1 MENESNV
8 GAEAKQK
15 EARIEKV
22 QVKNSGLLM
31 GDFGIMEKIWFAEYR
46 KTGIPETV
54 VLPSENTS
62 LLDIFERNFQK
73 FGSRDAFIFMDK
85 TLSFDE
91 LELASR
97 KFAAYLQSLGLA
109 KGTRVA
115 VMMPNVL
122 QYPVVALG
130 VFRAGLVLVNV
141 NPLYTARELEHQ
153 LNDSGAEVLVIIEN
167 FAAVYQSIIGKTPVK
182 QVIVASVGDMLGTLK
197 GTLVNFVLRS
207 VRKQIPAWDIP
218 GHIKFN
224 AAMNKA
230 NANKYKRP
238 NLTLSDTAVLQ
249 YTGGTTGVS
258 KGAELTHRNLVAN
271 MLQCDGIFQS
281 KFGNKDG
288 EKDDRIFCALPLYHI
303 FAFMVCALY
312 GMYKGQANVLIPNPR
327 DLPAVI
333 KELRKYQPT
342 FFPAVNTLF
351 NALVNNEE
359 FRQLDHSKLKM
370 AMGGGMAVLPSTAAA
385 WKKITGTTIVEGYG
399 LSETSPVATANP
411 PASDEFTGTI
421 GIPLPLTEVAIL
433 DDAGNEMPLGEQG
446 EICIR
451 GPQVMRGYW
460 NRPDET
466 AKSMTADGF
475 FRTGDIGV
483 MDERGYIKIV
493 DRKKDMILVSGF
505 NVYPSE
511 IEEVIAKHP
520 KVLEVAAI
528 GVPDEK
534 SGEAPKLFVVKKDPS
549 LTTEE
554 VLSYAKENLTGYKRP
569 RYVEFINELPK
580 SNVGK
585 ILRKDL
591 RK

>member
-1 MENESNV
+1 
-8 GAEAKQK
+8 
-15 EARIEKV
+15 
-22 QVKNSGLLM
+22 
-31 GDFGIMEKIWFAEYR
+31 MEKIWFAEYQ

-54 VLPSENTS
+54 ELPQENTS
-62 LLDIFERNFQK
+62 LIDIFESNFKK

-85 TLSFDE
+85 TLSFNE
-91 LELASR
+91 LDVASR
-97 KFAAYLQSLGLA
+97 QFAAYLQGLGLA
-109 KGTRVA
+109 KGARVA
-115 VMMPNVL
+115 IMMPNVL

-130 VFRAGLVLVNV
+130 VLRAGLVLVNV

-153 LNDSGAEVLVIIEN
+153 LNDSGAEGLVIIEN
-167 FAAVYQSIIGKTPVK
+167 FASVYQAIIGKTAVK
-182 QVIVASVGDMLGTLK
+182 HVIVASVGDMLGVLK
-197 GTLVNFVLRS
+197 GTLVNFVLRK
-207 VRKQIPAWDIP
+207 VRKQIPAWNIP
-218 GHIKFN
+218 GHVTFN
-224 AAMNKA
+224 AAMAKA
-230 NANKYKRP
+230 NPSNYKRP
-238 NLTLSDTAVLQ
+238 VVSLGDTAVLQ

-271 MLQCDGIFQS
+271 LLQADGIFQS
-281 KFGNKDG
+281 KFGKQDG
-288 EKDDRIFCALPLYHI
+288 AKDDRIFCALPLYHI

-327 DLPAVI
+327 DLPAVV
-333 KELRKYQPT
+333 KELRKYQPG

-359 FRQLDHSKLKM
+359 FKQLDHSKLVM

-385 WKKITGTTIVEGYG
+385 WKKITGTNIIEGYG
-399 LSETSPVATANP
+399 LSETSPIATANP
-411 PASDEFTGTI
+411 PASEEFSASI
-421 GIPLPLTEVAIL
+421 GIPLPLTDVAIL
-433 DDAGNEMPLGEQG
+433 DDDGNHLAQGEQG
-446 EICIR
+446 EISIR
-451 GPQVMRGYW
+451 GPQVMKGYW

-466 AKSMTADGF
+466 AKVMTADGY

-483 MDERGYIKIV
+483 MDPRGYFKIV

-511 IEEVIAKHP
+511 IEEVIATHP

-528 GVPDEK
+528 GVTDEK
-534 SGEAPKLFVVKKDPS
+534 SGEVPKLFVVKKDQS

-554 VLSYAKENLTGYKRP
+554 ILAFAKENLTGYKRP
-569 RYVEFINELPK
+569 RYVEFMDELPK

>member
-1 MENESNV
+1 
-8 GAEAKQK
+8 
-15 EARIEKV
+15 
-22 QVKNSGLLM
+22 
-31 GDFGIMEKIWFAEYR
+31 MEKIWFAEYQ

-54 VLPSENTS
+54 ELPPENTS
-62 LLDIFERNFQK
+62 LIDVFEKNFQK
-73 FGSRDAFIFMDK
+73 FGSREAFIFMDK
-85 TLSFDE
+85 AITFSE
-91 LELASR
+91 LEEASR
-97 KFAAYLQSLGLA
+97 KFATYLQSLGLP
-109 KGTRVA
+109 KGSRVA

-122 QYPVVALG
+122 QYPVVALA

-141 NPLYTARELEHQ
+141 NPLYTSRELEHQ
-153 LNDSGAEVLVIIEN
+153 LNDSGAEALVIIEN
-167 FAAVYQSIIGKTPVK
+167 FATVYQAIIGKTPVK
-182 QVIVASVGDMLGTLK
+182 HVIVASVGDMLGTLK

-207 VRKQIPAWDIP
+207 VRKQIPAWNIP

-224 AAMNKA
+224 AALSKVSPNT
-230 NANKYKRP
+230 YKRP
-238 NLTLSDTAVLQ
+238 TVTLSDTAVLQ

-281 KFGNKDG
+281 KFGKGDSVG
-288 EKDDRIFCALPLYHI
+288 SDDKIFCALPLYHI

-312 GMYKGQANVLIPNPR
+312 GMYKGQANILIPNPR

-333 KELRKYQPT
+333 KELRKYQPA

-359 FRQLDHSKLKM
+359 FKQLDHSKLKM
-370 AMGGGMAVLPSTAAA
+370 AMGGGMAVLPSTAEA
-385 WKKITGTTIVEGYG
+385 WKKVTGTNIIEGYG

-411 PASDEFTGTI
+411 PASMEFSGTI

-433 DDAGNEMPLGEQG
+433 DDDGNEVALGEQG
-446 EICIR
+446 EISIR

-466 AKSMTADGF
+466 EKVMTNGF
-475 FRTGDIGV
+475 FRTGDIGI
-483 MDERGYIKIV
+483 MDPRGYVKIV

-534 SGEAPKLFVVKKDPS
+534 SGEVPKLFVVKKDAS

-554 VLSYAKENLTGYKRP
+554 ILAFAKENLTGYKRP
-569 RYVEFINELPK
+569 RYVEFLDELPK

-591 RK
+591 RKTA

>member
-1 MENESNV
+1 
-8 GAEAKQK
+8 
-15 EARIEKV
+15 
-22 QVKNSGLLM
+22 
-31 GDFGIMEKIWFAEYR
+31 MEKIWFAEYQ

-54 VLPSENTS
+54 ELPQENTS
-62 LLDIFERNFQK
+62 LNDIFERNFQK

-85 TLSFDE
+85 VLTFSELDE
-91 LELASR
+91 ASR
-97 KFAAYLQSLGLA
+97 KFATYLQSLGLA
-109 KGTRVA
+109 KGSRVA

-141 NPLYTARELEHQ
+141 NPLYTSRELEHQ
-153 LNDSGAEVLVIIEN
+153 LNDSGAEVLVIVEN
-167 FAAVYQSIIGKTPVK
+167 FASVYQAILGKTPVK
-182 QVIVASVGDMLGTLK
+182 HVVVASVGDMLGALK

-207 VRKQIPAWDIP
+207 VRKQIPAWNIP
-218 GHIKFN
+218 GHIRFN
-224 AAMNKA
+224 AAMSKVSASN
-230 NANKYKRP
+230 YKRP
-238 NLTLSDTAVLQ
+238 NMTLSDTAVLQ

-281 KFGNKDG
+281 KFGKQDG
-288 EKDDRIFCALPLYHI
+288 QPDDRIFCALPLYHI

-359 FRQLDHSKLKM
+359 FKQLDHSKMKM
-370 AMGGGMAVLPSTAAA
+370 AMGGGMAVLPSTAEA
-385 WKKITGTTIVEGYG
+385 WKRVTGTNIIEGYG

-411 PASDEFTGTI
+411 PSSMEFSGTI

-433 DDAGNEMPLGEQG
+433 DDDGNEVALGEQG
-446 EICIR
+446 EISIR
-451 GPQVMRGYW
+451 GPQVMKGYW

-466 AKSMTADGF
+466 DKVMTNGF

-483 MDERGYIKIV
+483 MDPRGYVKIV

-511 IEEVIAKHP
+511 IEEVVSKHP

-534 SGEAPKLFVVKKDPS
+534 SGEVPKLFVVKKDPS

-554 VLSYAKENLTGYKRP
+554 VLAFAKENLTGYKRP
-569 RYVEFINELPK
+569 RYVEFMDELPK

-591 RK
+591 RKTA

>member
-1 MENESNV
+1 
-8 GAEAKQK
+8 
-15 EARIEKV
+15 
-22 QVKNSGLLM
+22 
-31 GDFGIMEKIWFAEYR
+31 MEKIWFAEYQ
-46 KTGIPETV
+46 KMGIPQTV
-54 VLPSENTS
+54 ELPAENTS
-62 LLDIFERNFQK
+62 LNDVFERNFQK

-85 TLSFDE
+85 VLTFDE
-91 LELASR
+91 LEAASR
-97 KFAAYLQSLGLA
+97 KFATYLQSLGLA
-109 KGTRVA
+109 KGSRVA

-141 NPLYTARELEHQ
+141 NPLYTSRELEHQ
-153 LNDSGAEVLVIIEN
+153 LNDSGAEVLVIVEN
-167 FAAVYQSIIGKTPVK
+167 FATVYQAIIGKTPVK
-182 QVIVASVGDMLGTLK
+182 HVVVASVGDMLGALK

-207 VRKQIPAWDIP
+207 VRKQIPAWNIP
-218 GHIKFN
+218 SHIKFN
-224 AAMNKA
+224 AAMAKVSASN
-230 NANKYKRP
+230 YKRP
-238 NLTLSDTAVLQ
+238 VLTLSDTAVLQ

-281 KFGNKDG
+281 KFGAQDG
-288 EKDDRIFCALPLYHI
+288 SKDDRIFCALPLYHI
-303 FAFMVCALY
+303 FAFMVCAMY

-333 KELRKYQPT
+333 KELAKYQPS

-370 AMGGGMAVLPSTAAA
+370 AMGGGMAVLPSTAEA
-385 WKKITGTTIVEGYG
+385 WKKITGTNIIEGYG

-411 PASDEFTGTI
+411 PASNEFSGTI
-421 GIPLPLTEVAIL
+421 GIPLPLTDVAIL
-433 DDAGNEMPLGEQG
+433 DDDGNDMPLGEQG
-446 EICIR
+446 EISIR
-451 GPQVMRGYW
+451 GPQVMKGYW

-466 AKSMTADGF
+466 EKVMTNGF
-475 FRTGDIGV
+475 FRTGDIGI
-483 MDERGYIKIV
+483 MDSRGYIKIV

-511 IEEVIAKHP
+511 IEEVVSQHP

-534 SGEAPKLFVVKKDPS
+534 SGEVPKLFVVKKDPS

-554 VLSYAKENLTGYKRP
+554 VLAYAKENLTGYKRP
-569 RYVEFINELPK
+569 RYVEFIDELPK

-591 RK
+591 RKTA

>member
-1 MENESNV
+1 
-8 GAEAKQK
+8 
-15 EARIEKV
+15 
-22 QVKNSGLLM
+22 
-31 GDFGIMEKIWFAEYR
+31 MEKIWYAEYQ
-46 KTGIPETV
+46 KTGIPQTIE
-54 VLPSENTS
+54 LPPENTS
-62 LLDIFERNFQK
+62 LIDIFERNFQK

-85 TLSFDE
+85 VMTFNE
-91 LELASR
+91 LEEASR
-97 KFAAYLQSLGLA
+97 KFATYLQSLNLA

-141 NPLYTARELEHQ
+141 NPLYTSRELEHQ

-167 FAAVYQSIIGKTPVK
+167 FATVYQAIIGKTPVK
-182 QVIVASVGDMLGTLK
+182 HVVVASVGDMLGALK

-224 AAMNKA
+224 AALNKV
-230 NANKYKRP
+230 NPNNYKRP
-238 NLTLSDTAVLQ
+238 ELTLSDTAVLQ

-281 KFGNKDG
+281 KFGAQDG
-288 EKDDRIFCALPLYHI
+288 QPDDRIFCALPLYHI

-359 FRQLDHSKLKM
+359 FKQLDHSRLKM
-370 AMGGGMAVLPSTAAA
+370 AMGGGMAVLPSTAET
-385 WKKITGTTIVEGYG
+385 WKKVTGTTIIEGYG

-411 PASDEFTGTI
+411 PASEEFSGTI
-421 GIPLPLTEVAIL
+421 GIPLPSTEVAIL
-433 DDAGNEMPLGEQG
+433 DDDGNEVPLGEQG
-446 EICIR
+446 EISIR
-451 GPQVMRGYW
+451 GPQVMKGYW

-466 AKSMTADGF
+466 DKVMVNGF
-475 FRTGDIGV
+475 FRTGDIGI
-483 MDERGYIKIV
+483 MNERGYVKIV

-511 IEEVIAKHP
+511 IEEVVAKHP

-534 SGEAPKLFVVKKDPS
+534 SGEVPKLFVVKKDPS

-554 VLSYAKENLTGYKRP
+554 VLAFAKENLTGYKRP
-569 RYVEFINELPK
+569 RYVEFMDELPK

-591 RK
+591 RKSA

>member
-1 MENESNV
+1 
-8 GAEAKQK
+8 
-15 EARIEKV
+15 
-22 QVKNSGLLM
+22 
-31 GDFGIMEKIWFAEYR
+31 MEKIWYAEYQ

-54 VLPSENTS
+54 ELPQENTS
-62 LLDIFERNFQK
+62 LIDIFERNFQK

-85 TLSFDE
+85 ALSFSE

-97 KFAAYLQSLGLA
+97 KFATYLQSLGLA
-109 KGTRVA
+109 KGSRVA

-153 LNDSGAEVLVIIEN
+153 LNDASVEALVIIEN
-167 FAAVYQSIIGKTPVK
+167 FATVYQAIIGKTPVK
-182 QVIVASVGDMLGTLK
+182 HVIVASVGDMLGTLK

-207 VRKQIPAWDIP
+207 VRKQIPAWNIP

-224 AAMNKA
+224 AAMSKVSA
-230 NANKYKRP
+230 NNYKRP
-238 NLTLSDTAVLQ
+238 TMTLSDTAVLQ

-271 MLQCDGIFQS
+271 LLQSDAIFQS
-281 KFGNKDG
+281 KFGKGDG
-288 EKDDRIFCALPLYHI
+288 AKDDRIFCALPLYHI

-312 GMYKGQANVLIPNPR
+312 GMYKGQANILIPNPR
-327 DLPAVI
+327 DLPAVM

-351 NALVNNEE
+351 NALVHNEE
-359 FRQLDHSKLKM
+359 FKQLDHSKLKM
-370 AMGGGMAVLPSTAAA
+370 AMGGGMAVLPSTAEA
-385 WKKITGTTIVEGYG
+385 WKKITNTIIIEGYG

-411 PASDEFTGTI
+411 PATKEFSGTI
-421 GIPLPLTEVAIL
+421 GIPLPLTDVAIL
-433 DDAGNEMPLGEQG
+433 DDDGNHLAQGEQG
-446 EICIR
+446 EISIR
-451 GPQVMRGYW
+451 GPQVMKGYW

-466 AKSMTADGF
+466 AKVMTADGY
-475 FRTGDIGV
+475 FRTGDIGI
-483 MDERGYIKIV
+483 MNERGYFKIV

-511 IEEVIAKHP
+511 IEEVIAQHP

-528 GVPDEK
+528 GVADEK
-534 SGEAPKLFVVKKDPS
+534 SGEVPKLFVVKKDPS

-554 VLSYAKENLTGYKRP
+554 VLAYAKENLTGYKRP
-569 RYVEFINELPK
+569 RYVEFMDELPK

>member
-1 MENESNV
+1 
-8 GAEAKQK
+8 
-15 EARIEKV
+15 
-22 QVKNSGLLM
+22 
-31 GDFGIMEKIWFAEYR
+31 MEKIWFAEYQ
-46 KTGIPETV
+46 KMGIPQTV
-54 VLPSENTS
+54 ELPAENTS
-62 LLDIFERNFQK
+62 LNDVFERNFQK

-85 TLSFDE
+85 VLTFDE
-91 LELASR
+91 LEAASR
-97 KFAAYLQSLGLA
+97 KFATYLQSLGLT
-109 KGTRVA
+109 KGSRVA

-141 NPLYTARELEHQ
+141 NPLYTSRELEHQ
-153 LNDSGAEVLVIIEN
+153 LNDSGAEVLVIVEN
-167 FAAVYQSIIGKTPVK
+167 FATVYQAIIGKTPVK
-182 QVIVASVGDMLGTLK
+182 NVVVASVGDMLGALK

-207 VRKQIPAWDIP
+207 VRKQIPAWNIP

-224 AAMNKA
+224 AAMAKVSASN
-230 NANKYKRP
+230 YKRP
-238 NLTLSDTAVLQ
+238 VLTLSDTAVLQ

-281 KFGNKDG
+281 KFGAQDG
-288 EKDDRIFCALPLYHI
+288 SKDDRIFCALPLYHI
-303 FAFMVCALY
+303 FAFMVCAMY

-333 KELRKYQPT
+333 KELAKYQPS

-370 AMGGGMAVLPSTAAA
+370 AMGGGMAVLPSTAEA
-385 WKKITGTTIVEGYG
+385 WKKITGTNIIEGYG

-411 PASDEFTGTI
+411 PASNEFSGTI
-421 GIPLPLTEVAIL
+421 GIPLPLTDVAIL
-433 DDAGNEMPLGEQG
+433 DDDGNDMPLGEQG
-446 EICIR
+446 EISIR
-451 GPQVMRGYW
+451 GPQVMKGYW

-466 AKSMTADGF
+466 EKVMTNGF
-475 FRTGDIGV
+475 FRTGDIGI
-483 MDERGYIKIV
+483 MDSRGYIKIV

-511 IEEVIAKHP
+511 IEEVVSQHP

-534 SGEAPKLFVVKKDPS
+534 SGEVPKLFVVKKDPS

-554 VLSYAKENLTGYKRP
+554 VLAYAKENLTGYKRP
-569 RYVEFINELPK
+569 RYVEFIDELPK

-591 RK
+591 RKTA

>member
-1 MENESNV
+1 
-8 GAEAKQK
+8 
-15 EARIEKV
+15 
-22 QVKNSGLLM
+22 
-31 GDFGIMEKIWFAEYR
+31 MEKIWFAEYH
-46 KTGIPETV
+46 KSGIPETV
-54 VLPSENTS
+54 NLPAENTS
-62 LLDIFERNFQK
+62 LIDVFERNFQK

-85 TLSFDE
+85 VLTFQQ
-91 LELASR
+91 LEEESR
-97 KFAAYLQSLGLA
+97 KFATYLQSLGLA
-109 KGTRVA
+109 KGSRVA

-122 QYPVVALG
+122 QYPIVALG

-153 LNDSGAEVLVIIEN
+153 LNDSGSEVLVIIEN
-167 FAAVYQSIIGKTPVK
+167 FASVYQSIIGKTPVK
-182 QVIVASVGDMLGTLK
+182 HVVVAAVGDMLGALK

-218 GHIKFN
+218 GHIRFN
-224 AAMNKA
+224 AAISKVSVSN
-230 NANKYKRP
+230 YKRP
-238 NLTLSDTAVLQ
+238 SLTLSDTAVLQ

-271 MLQCDGIFQS
+271 LLQCDGIFQS
-281 KFGNKDG
+281 KFGKQDG
-288 EKDDRIFCALPLYHI
+288 QPDDRIFCALPLYHI

-333 KELRKYQPT
+333 KELRKYQPS

-351 NALVNNEE
+351 NALVNNED
-359 FRQLDHSKLKM
+359 FKQLDHSKMKM
-370 AMGGGMAVLPSTAAA
+370 AMGGGMAVLPSTAEA
-385 WKKITGTTIVEGYG
+385 WKKVTGTNIIEGYG

-411 PASDEFTGTI
+411 PLSMEFSGAI

-433 DDAGNEMPLGEQG
+433 DDDGNEVALGEQG
-446 EICIR
+446 EISIR
-451 GPQVMRGYW
+451 GPQVMKGYW

-466 AKSMTADGF
+466 EKVMTNGF

-483 MDERGYIKIV
+483 MDSRGYVKIV

-511 IEEVIAKHP
+511 IEEVVSKHP
-520 KVLEVAAI
+520 KVLEVAVI

-534 SGEAPKLFVVKKDPS
+534 SGEVPKLFVVKKDAS

-554 VLSYAKENLTGYKRP
+554 ILAFAKENLTGYKRP
-569 RYVEFINELPK
+569 RYVEFMDELPK

-591 RK
+591 RKTA

>member
-1 MENESNV
+1 
-8 GAEAKQK
+8 
-15 EARIEKV
+15 
-22 QVKNSGLLM
+22 
-31 GDFGIMEKIWFAEYR
+31 MEKTWLPEYQ
-46 KTGIPETV
+46 KTGIPESIE
-54 VLPSENTS
+54 LPPENTS
-62 LLDIFERNFQK
+62 LIDVLERNFQK

-85 TLSFDE
+85 VMTFSE
-91 LELASR
+91 LEVASR

-141 NPLYTARELEHQ
+141 NPLYTARELDHQ

-167 FAAVYQSIIGKTPVK
+167 FATVYQAILGKTAVK
-182 QVIVASVGDMLGTLK
+182 HVIVATVGDMLGMLK
-197 GTLVNFVLRS
+197 GTVVNFVLRK

-218 GHIKFN
+218 GHVKFN
-224 AAMNKA
+224 TAMEKA
-230 NANKYKRP
+230 NPNNYKRP
-238 NLTLSDTAVLQ
+238 QLSLSDTALLQ

-271 MLQCDGIFQS
+271 LLQCDGIFQS
-281 KFGNKDG
+281 KFGPGDS
-288 EKDDRIFCALPLYHI
+288 EKDDRVFCALPLYHI

-327 DLPAVI
+327 DLPSVI
-333 KELRKYQPT
+333 KELRKYQPS

-351 NALVNNEE
+351 NALVHNEE
-359 FRQLDHSKLKM
+359 FKQLDHSRLKI
-370 AMGGGMAVLPSTAAA
+370 AMGGGMAVMQSTAEA
-385 WKKITGTTIVEGYG
+385 WKKITGSVIVEGYG
-399 LSETSPVATANP
+399 LSETSPVATVNP
-411 PASDEFTGTI
+411 PAGNEFTGTI
-421 GIPLPLTEVAIL
+421 GIPLPSTDVALL
-433 DDAGNEMPLGEQG
+433 DDDGHPVALGEQG
-446 EICIR
+446 ELAIR
-451 GPQVMRGYW
+451 GPQVMKGYW

-466 AKSMTADGF
+466 AKAMTADGF
-475 FRTGDIGV
+475 FRTGDIAI
-483 MDERGYIKIV
+483 MDERGYTKIV

-511 IEEVIAKHP
+511 IEEVVAKHP

-528 GVPDEK
+528 GVKDEK
-534 SGEAPKLFVVKKDPS
+534 SGEVPKLFVVKKDPS

-554 VLSYAKENLTGYKRP
+554 ILAYAKANLTGYKRP
-569 RYVEFINELPK
+569 RYVEFMDELPK

>member
-1 MENESNV
+1 MTHN
-8 GAEAKQK
+8 
-15 EARIEKV
+15 IEK
-22 QVKNSGLLM
+22 QLELRIYIGEK
-31 GDFGIMEKIWFAEYR
+31 GIMEKIWFAEYQ

-54 VLPSENTS
+54 ELPAENTS
-62 LLDIFERNFQK
+62 LVDIFESNFKK
-73 FGSRDAFIFMDK
+73 FGSREAFIFMDK
-85 TLSFDE
+85 VITFNE
-91 LELASR
+91 LDAASR
-97 KFAAYLQSLGLA
+97 KFATYLQSLGLA
-109 KGTRVA
+109 KGSRVA

-122 QYPVVALG
+122 QYPVVAIG
-130 VFRAGLVLVNV
+130 VLRAGLILVNV
-141 NPLYTARELEHQ
+141 NPLYTSRELEHQ
-153 LNDSGAEVLVIIEN
+153 LNDSGAEGLVIIEN
-167 FAAVYQSIIGKTPVK
+167 FASVYQAILGKTPVK
-182 QVIVASVGDMLGTLK
+182 HVVVASVGDMLGTLK

-224 AAMNKA
+224 AAMSKVSASNY
-230 NANKYKRP
+230 NRP

-271 MLQCDGIFQS
+271 LLQCDGIFQS
-281 KFGNKDG
+281 KFGAQDG
-288 EKDDRIFCALPLYHI
+288 SKDDRIFCALPLYHI
-303 FAFMVCALY
+303 FAFMVCAMY

-327 DLPAVI
+327 DLPAVM

-370 AMGGGMAVLPSTAAA
+370 AMGGGMAVLASTAEA
-385 WKKITGTTIVEGYG
+385 WKKITGSNIIEGYG

-411 PASDEFTGTI
+411 PAATEFSGTI

-433 DDAGNEMPLGEQG
+433 DDDGNEVALGEQG
-446 EICIR
+446 EISIR
-451 GPQVMRGYW
+451 GPQVMKGYW

-466 AKSMTADGF
+466 AKVMTADNF

-483 MDERGYIKIV
+483 MDSRGYVKIV

-511 IEEVIAKHP
+511 IEEVISTHP

-528 GVPDEK
+528 GVQDEK
-534 SGEAPKLFVVKKDPS
+534 SGEVPKLFVVKKDPS

-554 VLSYAKENLTGYKRP
+554 ILAFAKENLTGYKRP
-569 RYVEFINELPK
+569 RYVEFIDELPK

-591 RK
+591 RKTN

>member
-1 MENESNV
+1 
-8 GAEAKQK
+8 
-15 EARIEKV
+15 
-22 QVKNSGLLM
+22 
-31 GDFGIMEKIWFAEYR
+31 MEKIWFAEYQ

-54 VLPSENTS
+54 ELPPENTS
-62 LLDIFERNFQK
+62 LVDVFERNFQK

-85 TLSFDE
+85 VLTFSE
-91 LELASR
+91 LEEASR
-97 KFAAYLQSLGLA
+97 KFATYLQSLGLA
-109 KGTRVA
+109 KGSRVA

-122 QYPVVALG
+122 QYPIVALG

-153 LNDSGAEVLVIIEN
+153 LNDSGSEVLVIIEN
-167 FAAVYQSIIGKTPVK
+167 FASVYQAINGKTPVK
-182 QVIVASVGDMLGTLK
+182 HVVIASVGDMLGALK

-207 VRKQIPAWDIP
+207 VRKQIPAWNIP
-218 GHIKFN
+218 GHIRFN
-224 AAMNKA
+224 AAMSKVSASN
-230 NANKYKRP
+230 YKRP

-281 KFGNKDG
+281 KFGAQDG
-288 EKDDRIFCALPLYHI
+288 QPDDRIFCALPLYHI
-303 FAFMVCALY
+303 FAFMVCAMY

-327 DLPAVI
+327 DLPAVM
-333 KELRKYQPT
+333 KELRKYQPS

-359 FRQLDHSKLKM
+359 FKQLDHSKLKM
-370 AMGGGMAVLPSTAAA
+370 AMGGGMAVLPSTAEAL
-385 WKKITGTTIVEGYG
+385 KRITGPNIIEGYG

-411 PASDEFTGTI
+411 PASEEFSGTI

-433 DDAGNEMPLGEQG
+433 DDDGKEVALGEQG
-446 EICIR
+446 EISIR

-466 AKSMTADGF
+466 AKVMTEDGF

-483 MDERGYIKIV
+483 MDPRGYVKIV

-511 IEEVIAKHP
+511 IEEVVSKHP

-534 SGEAPKLFVVKKDPS
+534 SGEVPKLFVVKKDPS

-554 VLSYAKENLTGYKRP
+554 VLAFAKENLTGYKRP
-569 RYVEFINELPK
+569 RYVEFLDELPK

-591 RK
+591 RKTA

>member
-1 MENESNV
+1 
-8 GAEAKQK
+8 
-15 EARIEKV
+15 
-22 QVKNSGLLM
+22 
-31 GDFGIMEKIWFAEYR
+31 MEKIWLAEYQ

-54 VLPSENTS
+54 ELPPENTS
-62 LLDIFERNFQK
+62 LNDVFERNFQK

-85 TLSFDE
+85 VLTFNE
-91 LELASR
+91 LEEASR
-97 KFAAYLQSLGLA
+97 KFATYLQSLGLA
-109 KGTRVA
+109 KGSRVA

-141 NPLYTARELEHQ
+141 NPLYTSRELEHQ
-153 LNDSGAEVLVIIEN
+153 LNDSGSEVLVIIEN
-167 FAAVYQSIIGKTPVK
+167 FATVYQAIIGKTPVK
-182 QVIVASVGDMLGTLK
+182 HVVVASVGDMLGALK

-207 VRKQIPAWDIP
+207 VRKQIPAWEIP

-224 AAMNKA
+224 AAMSKV
-230 NANKYKRP
+230 NASNYKRP
-238 NLTLSDTAVLQ
+238 SLTLSDTAVLQ

-281 KFGNKDG
+281 KFGAQDG
-288 EKDDRIFCALPLYHI
+288 SKDDRIFCALPLYHI
-303 FAFMVCALY
+303 FAFMVCAMY
-312 GMYKGQANVLIPNPR
+312 GMYKGQANILIPNPR
-327 DLPAVI
+327 DLPAVM
-333 KELRKYQPT
+333 KELRKYRPS

-359 FRQLDHSKLKM
+359 FKQLDHSNLKM
-370 AMGGGMAVLPSTAAA
+370 AMGGGMAVLASTAEA
-385 WKKITGTTIVEGYG
+385 WKKITGTNIIEGYG

-411 PASDEFTGTI
+411 PSSMEFSGTI
-421 GIPLPLTEVAIL
+421 GVPLPLTEVAIL
-433 DDAGNEMPLGEQG
+433 DDDGNEVPLGEQG
-446 EICIR
+446 EISIR
-451 GPQVMRGYW
+451 GPQVMKGYW

-466 AKSMTADGF
+466 EQVMTNGF
-475 FRTGDIGV
+475 FRTGDIGI
-483 MDERGYIKIV
+483 MDARGYIKIV

-511 IEEVIAKHP
+511 IEDVVSKHP

-534 SGEAPKLFVVKKDPS
+534 SGEVPKLFVVKKDPS

-554 VLSYAKENLTGYKRP
+554 VLAYAKENLTGYKRP
-569 RYVEFINELPK
+569 RYVEFMDELPK

-591 RK
+591 RKTA

>member
-1 MENESNV
+1 
-8 GAEAKQK
+8 
-15 EARIEKV
+15 
-22 QVKNSGLLM
+22 
-31 GDFGIMEKIWFAEYR
+31 MEKIWFAEYQ

-54 VLPSENTS
+54 ELPPENTS
-62 LLDIFERNFQK
+62 LNDVFERNFQK

-85 TLSFDE
+85 VLTFNE
-91 LELASR
+91 LEEASR
-97 KFAAYLQSLGLA
+97 KFATYLQSLGLA
-109 KGTRVA
+109 KGSRVA

-141 NPLYTARELEHQ
+141 NPLYTSRELEHQ
-153 LNDSGAEVLVIIEN
+153 LNDSGAEALVIIEN
-167 FAAVYQSIIGKTPVK
+167 FATVYQAIIGKTPVK
-182 QVIVASVGDMLGTLK
+182 HVVVASVGDMLGALK

-224 AAMNKA
+224 AAMSKVSASN
-230 NANKYKRP
+230 YKRP
-238 NLTLSDTAVLQ
+238 SLTLSDTAVLQ

-281 KFGNKDG
+281 KFGAQDG
-288 EKDDRIFCALPLYHI
+288 AKDDRIFCALPLYHI
-303 FAFMVCALY
+303 FAFMVCAMY
-312 GMYKGQANVLIPNPR
+312 GMYKGQANILIPNPR
-327 DLPAVI
+327 DLPAVM
-333 KELRKYQPT
+333 KELRKYRPS

-359 FRQLDHSKLKM
+359 FKQLDHSNLKM
-370 AMGGGMAVLPSTAAA
+370 AMGGGMAVLASTAEA
-385 WKKITGTTIVEGYG
+385 WKKITGTNIIEGYG

-411 PASDEFTGTI
+411 PSSMEFSGTI

-433 DDAGNEMPLGEQG
+433 DDDGNEVALGEQG
-446 EICIR
+446 EISIR
-451 GPQVMRGYW
+451 GPQVMKGYW

-466 AKSMTADGF
+466 EKVMTNGF
-475 FRTGDIGV
+475 FRTGDIGI
-483 MDERGYIKIV
+483 MDARGYVKIV

-511 IEEVIAKHP
+511 IEDVVSKHP

-534 SGEAPKLFVVKKDPS
+534 SGVVPKLFVVKKDPS

-554 VLSYAKENLTGYKRP
+554 VLAFAKENLTGYKRP
-569 RYVEFINELPK
+569 RYVEFMDELPK

-591 RK
+591 RKTA

>member
-1 MENESNV
+1 
-8 GAEAKQK
+8 
-15 EARIEKV
+15 
-22 QVKNSGLLM
+22 
-31 GDFGIMEKIWFAEYR
+31 MEKIWFAEYQ

-54 VLPSENTS
+54 ELPPENSS
-62 LLDIFERNFQK
+62 LLDVFERNFQK
-73 FGSRDAFIFMDK
+73 FGTRDAFIFMDK
-85 TLSFDE
+85 TLSFNE

-97 KFAAYLQSLGLA
+97 KFAAYLQSLGLV

-167 FAAVYQSIIGKTPVK
+167 FATVYQSIIGKTPVK
-182 QVIVASVGDMLGTLK
+182 HVIIATVGDMLGTLK

-207 VRKQIPAWDIP
+207 VRKQIPAWNIP
-218 GHIKFN
+218 GHVKFN
-224 AAMNKA
+224 TAINKVSPSQ
-230 NANKYKRP
+230 YKRP

-288 EKDDRIFCALPLYHI
+288 DKDDRIFCALPLYHI

-333 KELRKYQPT
+333 KELCKYQPT

-359 FRQLDHSKLKM
+359 FQQLDHSKLKM

-385 WKKITGTTIVEGYG
+385 WKKITGTTIIEGYG

-411 PASDEFTGTI
+411 PASEEFSGTI
-421 GIPLPLTEVAIL
+421 GIPLPLTELAIL
-433 DDAGNEMPLGEQG
+433 DDDGNEVPLGEQG

-466 AKSMTADGF
+466 AKSMTANGF

-483 MDERGYIKIV
+483 MNERGYTKIV

-534 SGEAPKLFVVKKDPS
+534 SGEVPKLFVVKKDPS

-554 VLSYAKENLTGYKRP
+554 VLSYAKQNLTGYKRP
-569 RYVEFINELPK
+569 RYVEFMDELPK

-591 RK
+591 RKSA

>member
-1 MENESNV
+1 MTHN
-8 GAEAKQK
+8 
-15 EARIEKV
+15 IEK
-22 QVKNSGLLM
+22 QLELRIYIGEK
-31 GDFGIMEKIWFAEYR
+31 GIMEKIWFAEYQ

-54 VLPSENTS
+54 ELPAENTS
-62 LLDIFERNFQK
+62 LVDIFESNFKK
-73 FGSRDAFIFMDK
+73 FGSREAFIFMDK
-85 TLSFDE
+85 VITFNE
-91 LELASR
+91 LDAASR
-97 KFAAYLQSLGLA
+97 KFATYLQSLGLA
-109 KGTRVA
+109 KGSRVA

-122 QYPVVALG
+122 QYPVVAIG
-130 VFRAGLVLVNV
+130 VLRAGLILVNV
-141 NPLYTARELEHQ
+141 NPLYTSRELEHQ
-153 LNDSGAEVLVIIEN
+153 LNDSGAEGLVIIEN
-167 FAAVYQSIIGKTPVK
+167 FASVYQAILGKTPVK
-182 QVIVASVGDMLGTLK
+182 HVVVASVGDMLGTLK

-224 AAMNKA
+224 AAMSKVSASN
-230 NANKYKRP
+230 YKRP

-271 MLQCDGIFQS
+271 LLQCDGIFQS
-281 KFGNKDG
+281 KFGAQDG
-288 EKDDRIFCALPLYHI
+288 SKDDRIFCALPLYHI
-303 FAFMVCALY
+303 FSFMVCAMY

-327 DLPAVI
+327 DLPAVM

-370 AMGGGMAVLPSTAAA
+370 AMGGGMAVLASTAEA
-385 WKKITGTTIVEGYG
+385 WKKITGSNIIEGYG

-411 PASDEFTGTI
+411 PAATEFSGTI

-433 DDAGNEMPLGEQG
+433 DDDGNEVALGEQG
-446 EICIR
+446 EISIR
-451 GPQVMRGYW
+451 GPQVMKGYW

-466 AKSMTADGF
+466 AKVMTADNF

-483 MDERGYIKIV
+483 MDSRGYVKIV

-511 IEEVIAKHP
+511 IEEVISTHP

-528 GVPDEK
+528 GVQDEK
-534 SGEAPKLFVVKKDPS
+534 SGEVPKLFVVKKDPS

-554 VLSYAKENLTGYKRP
+554 ILAFAKENLTGYKRP
-569 RYVEFINELPK
+569 RYVEFIDELPK

-591 RK
+591 RKTN

>member
-1 MENESNV
+1 
-8 GAEAKQK
+8 
-15 EARIEKV
+15 
-22 QVKNSGLLM
+22 
-31 GDFGIMEKIWFAEYR
+31 MEKIWFAEYQ

-54 VLPSENTS
+54 ELPQENTS
-62 LLDIFERNFQK
+62 LIDIFERNFQK

-85 TLSFDE
+85 VMSFSD

-97 KFAAYLQSLGLA
+97 KFATYLQSLGLA
-109 KGTRVA
+109 KGARVA

-122 QYPVVALG
+122 QYPVVALA

-153 LNDSGAEVLVIIEN
+153 LNDSGAEALVIVEN
-167 FAAVYQSIIGKTPVK
+167 FATVYQAIIGKTPVK
-182 QVIVASVGDMLGTLK
+182 HVVVASVGDMLGTLK
-197 GTLVNFVLRS
+197 GTLVNFVLRK
-207 VRKQIPAWDIP
+207 VRKQIPDWNIP

-224 AAMNKA
+224 AALAKVSPSN
-230 NANKYKRP
+230 YKRP
-238 NLTLSDTAVLQ
+238 NMTLSDTAVLQ

-271 MLQCDGIFQS
+271 LMQCDGIFQS
-281 KFGNKDG
+281 KFGQGDG
-288 EKDDRIFCALPLYHI
+288 AKDDRIFCALPLYHI

-312 GMYKGQANVLIPNPR
+312 GMYKGQANILIPNPR

-333 KELRKYQPT
+333 KELRKYQPG

-351 NALVNNEE
+351 NALVHNEE
-359 FRQLDHSKLKM
+359 FRQLDFSNLKM
-370 AMGGGMAVLPSTAAA
+370 AMGGGMAVLPSTAEE
-385 WKKITGTTIVEGYG
+385 WKKVTGTIIIEGYG

-411 PASDEFTGTI
+411 PATTEFSGTI
-421 GIPLPLTEVAIL
+421 GVPLPLTDVAIL
-433 DDAGNEMPLGEQG
+433 DDDGNHLPQGEQG
-446 EICIR
+446 EISIR
-451 GPQVMRGYW
+451 GPQVMKGYW

-466 AKSMTADGF
+466 AKVMTADGY

-483 MDERGYIKIV
+483 MDARGYFKIV

-511 IEEVIAKHP
+511 IEEVIAQHP

-534 SGEAPKLFVVKKDPS
+534 SGEVPKLFVVKKDPS

-554 VLSYAKENLTGYKRP
+554 VLEFAKQNLTGYKRP
-569 RYVEFINELPK
+569 RYVEFMDDLPK

>member
-1 MENESNV
+1 
-8 GAEAKQK
+8 
-15 EARIEKV
+15 
-22 QVKNSGLLM
+22 
-31 GDFGIMEKIWFAEYR
+31 MEKIWFAEYH

-54 VLPSENTS
+54 ELPAENTS
-62 LLDIFERNFQK
+62 LLDIFERNFKK
-73 FGSRDAFIFMDK
+73 FSSRDAFIFMDK
-85 TLSFDE
+85 TLTFDE
-91 LELASR
+91 LDIASR

-122 QYPVVALG
+122 QYPVVAVG
-130 VFRAGLVLVNV
+130 VFRAGFVLVNV

-182 QVIVASVGDMLGTLK
+182 HVVVASVGDMLGLVK
-197 GTLVNFVLRS
+197 GTLVNFVLRK

-218 GHIKFN
+218 GHISFN
-224 AAMNKA
+224 TAINKVSA
-230 NANKYKRP
+230 NQYKRP
-238 NLTLSDTAVLQ
+238 QLTLSDTAVLQ

-258 KGAELTHRNLVAN
+258 KGAELTHRNLVSN
-271 MLQCDGIFQS
+271 MLQCDAIFQS
-281 KFGNKDG
+281 KFGPGDG
-288 EKDDRIFCALPLYHI
+288 SPEDRIFCALPLYHI

-312 GMYKGQANVLIPNPR
+312 GMYKGQPNVLIPNPR

-333 KELRKYQPT
+333 KELRKYKPN

-351 NALVNNEE
+351 NALVHNEE
-359 FRQLDHSKLKM
+359 FKQLDHSNMKI
-370 AMGGGMAVLPSTAAA
+370 AMGGGMAVLPSTAEA
-385 WKKITGTTIVEGYG
+385 WKKVTGTVIIEGYG
-399 LSETSPVATANP
+399 LSETSPVASVNP
-411 PASDEFTGTI
+411 PASEEFSGTI
-421 GIPLPLTEVAIL
+421 GIPLPLTDIAIL
-433 DDAGNEMPLGEQG
+433 DDEGNHLAIGEQG
-446 EICIR
+446 EISIR
-451 GPQVMRGYW
+451 GPQVMKGYW

-466 AKSMTADGF
+466 AKVMSSDGF
-475 FRTGDIGV
+475 FRTGDIGI
-483 MDERGYIKIV
+483 MNDRGFVKIV

-511 IEEVIAKHP
+511 IEEVIATHP

-528 GVPDEK
+528 GVADEK
-534 SGEAPKLFVVKKDPS
+534 SGEVPKLFVVKKDPS

-554 VLSYAKENLTGYKRP
+554 VLAYAKENLTGYKRP
-569 RYVEFINELPK
+569 RYVEFMDELPK

>member
-1 MENESNV
+1 MTHN
-8 GAEAKQK
+8 
-15 EARIEKV
+15 IEK
-22 QVKNSGLLM
+22 QLELRIYIGEK
-31 GDFGIMEKIWFAEYR
+31 GIMEKIWFAEYQ

-54 VLPSENTS
+54 ELPAENTS
-62 LLDIFERNFQK
+62 LVDIFESNFKK
-73 FGSRDAFIFMDK
+73 FGSREAFIFMDK
-85 TLSFDE
+85 VITFNE
-91 LELASR
+91 LDAASR
-97 KFAAYLQSLGLA
+97 KFATYLQSLGLA
-109 KGTRVA
+109 KGSRVA

-122 QYPVVALG
+122 QYPVVAIG
-130 VFRAGLVLVNV
+130 VLRAGLILVNV
-141 NPLYTARELEHQ
+141 NPLYTSRELEHQ
-153 LNDSGAEVLVIIEN
+153 LNDSGAEGLVIIEN
-167 FAAVYQSIIGKTPVK
+167 FASVYQAILGKTPVK
-182 QVIVASVGDMLGTLK
+182 HVVVASVGDMLGTLK

-207 VRKQIPAWDIP
+207 VRKQIPAWNIP

-224 AAMNKA
+224 AAMSKVSASN
-230 NANKYKRP
+230 YKRP

-271 MLQCDGIFQS
+271 LLQCDGIFQS
-281 KFGNKDG
+281 KFGAQDG
-288 EKDDRIFCALPLYHI
+288 SKDDRIFCALPLYHI
-303 FAFMVCALY
+303 FAFMVCAMY

-327 DLPAVI
+327 DLPAVM

-370 AMGGGMAVLPSTAAA
+370 AMGGGMAVLASTAEA
-385 WKKITGTTIVEGYG
+385 WKKITGSNIIEGYG

-411 PASDEFTGTI
+411 PAATEFSGTI

-433 DDAGNEMPLGEQG
+433 DDDGNEVALGEQG
-446 EICIR
+446 EISIR
-451 GPQVMRGYW
+451 GPQVMKGYW

-466 AKSMTADGF
+466 AKVMTADNF

-483 MDERGYIKIV
+483 MDSRGYVKIV

-511 IEEVIAKHP
+511 IEEVISTHP

-528 GVPDEK
+528 GVQDEK
-534 SGEAPKLFVVKKDPS
+534 SGEVPKLFVVKKDPS

-554 VLSYAKENLTGYKRP
+554 ILAFAKENLTGYKRP
-569 RYVEFINELPK
+569 RYVEFIDELPK

-591 RK
+591 RKTN

>member
-1 MENESNV
+1 
-8 GAEAKQK
+8 
-15 EARIEKV
+15 
-22 QVKNSGLLM
+22 
-31 GDFGIMEKIWFAEYR
+31 MEKIWFAEYQ

-54 VLPSENTS
+54 ELPPENTS
-62 LLDIFERNFQK
+62 LNDVFERNFQK

-85 TLSFDE
+85 VLTFNE
-91 LELASR
+91 LEEASR
-97 KFAAYLQSLGLA
+97 KFATYLQSLGLA
-109 KGTRVA
+109 KGSRVA

-130 VFRAGLVLVNV
+130 IFRAGLVLVNV
-141 NPLYTARELEHQ
+141 NPLYTSRELEHQ
-153 LNDSGAEVLVIIEN
+153 LNDSGSEVLVIIEN
-167 FAAVYQSIIGKTPVK
+167 FATVYQAIIGKTPVK
-182 QVIVASVGDMLGTLK
+182 HVVVASVGDMLGALK

-224 AAMNKA
+224 AAMSKV
-230 NANKYKRP
+230 NASNYKRP
-238 NLTLSDTAVLQ
+238 SLTLSDTAVLQ

-281 KFGNKDG
+281 KFGAQDG
-288 EKDDRIFCALPLYHI
+288 SKDDRIFCALPLYHI
-303 FAFMVCALY
+303 FAFMVCAMY
-312 GMYKGQANVLIPNPR
+312 GMYKGQANILIPNPR
-327 DLPAVI
+327 DLPAVM
-333 KELRKYQPT
+333 KELRKYRPS

-351 NALVNNEE
+351 NALVHNEE
-359 FRQLDHSKLKM
+359 FKQLDHSNLKM
-370 AMGGGMAVLPSTAAA
+370 AMGGGMAVLASTAEA
-385 WKKITGTTIVEGYG
+385 WKKVTGTNIIEGYG

-411 PASDEFTGTI
+411 PSSMEFSGTI
-421 GIPLPLTEVAIL
+421 GVPLPLTEVAIL
-433 DDAGNEMPLGEQG
+433 DDDGNEVPLGEQG
-446 EICIR
+446 EISIR
-451 GPQVMRGYW
+451 GPQVMKGYW

-466 AKSMTADGF
+466 EKVMTNGF
-475 FRTGDIGV
+475 FRTGDIGI
-483 MDERGYIKIV
+483 MDARGYIKIV

-505 NVYPSE
+505 NVYPAE
-511 IEEVIAKHP
+511 IEDVISKHP

-534 SGEAPKLFVVKKDPS
+534 SGEVPKLFVVKKDPS

-554 VLSYAKENLTGYKRP
+554 ILEYAKENLTGYKRP
-569 RYVEFINELPK
+569 RYVEFIDELPK

-591 RK
+591 RKTA

>member
-1 MENESNV
+1 
-8 GAEAKQK
+8 
-15 EARIEKV
+15 
-22 QVKNSGLLM
+22 
-31 GDFGIMEKIWFAEYR
+31 MEKIWFAEYQ
-46 KTGIPETV
+46 KTGIPESV
-54 VLPSENTS
+54 ELPSENTS
-62 LLDIFERNFQK
+62 LVDILERNFQK
-73 FGSRDAFIFMDK
+73 FGSRNAFIFMDK
-85 TLSFDE
+85 VISFSE
-91 LELASR
+91 LEVASR
-97 KFAAYLQSLGLA
+97 KFATYLQSLGLA
-109 KGTRVA
+109 KGSRVA

-130 VFRAGLVLVNV
+130 VFRAGYILVNV

-153 LNDSGAEVLVIIEN
+153 LNDSGAEALVIIEN
-167 FAAVYQSIIGKTPVK
+167 FASVYQSIIGKTPVK
-182 QVIVASVGDMLGTLK
+182 HVVIASVGDMLGFLK
-197 GTLVNFVLRS
+197 GNLVNFVLRS
-207 VRKQIPAWDIP
+207 VRKQIPAWNIP
-218 GHIKFN
+218 GHIRFN
-224 AAMNKA
+224 DAMAKVNPS
-230 NANKYKRP
+230 NYKRP
-238 NLTLSDTAVLQ
+238 QLTLSDTALLQ

-271 MLQCDGIFQS
+271 LLQCDAIFES
-281 KFGNKDG
+281 KFGPGDG
-288 EKDDRIFCALPLYHI
+288 GKDDNIFCALPLYHI

-333 KELRKYQPT
+333 KDLRKHQPT

-351 NALVNNEE
+351 NALVHNEE
-359 FRQLDHSKLKM
+359 FKQLDHSKLKI
-370 AMGGGMAVLPSTAAA
+370 AMGGGMAVLRSTADE
-385 WKKITGTTIVEGYG
+385 WKRVTGSNIIEGYG
-399 LSETSPVATANP
+399 LSETSPVATVNP
-411 PASDEFTGTI
+411 PAAPEFSGTI

-433 DDAGNEMPLGEQG
+433 DDDGNPVAIGEQG
-446 EICIR
+446 EISIR
-451 GPQVMRGYW
+451 GPQVMKGYW

-466 AKSMTADGF
+466 EKAITSDGF

-483 MDERGYIKIV
+483 MDARGYTKIV

-505 NVYPSE
+505 NVYPAE
-511 IEEVIAKHP
+511 IEDVVSKHP

-534 SGEAPKLFVVKKDPS
+534 SGEVPKLFVVKKDPS

-554 VLSYAKENLTGYKRP
+554 ILAYAKENLTGYKRP
-569 RYVEFINELPK
+569 RYVEFLDELPK

>member
-1 MENESNV
+1 
-8 GAEAKQK
+8 
-15 EARIEKV
+15 
-22 QVKNSGLLM
+22 
-31 GDFGIMEKIWFAEYR
+31 MEKIWFAEYQ

-54 VLPSENTS
+54 ELPPENTS
-62 LLDIFERNFQK
+62 LNDVFERNFQK

-85 TLSFDE
+85 VLTFDE
-91 LELASR
+91 LEAASR
-97 KFAAYLQSLGLA
+97 KFATYLQSLGLA
-109 KGTRVA
+109 KGSRVA

-141 NPLYTARELEHQ
+141 NPLYTSRELEHQ
-153 LNDSGAEVLVIIEN
+153 LNDSGAEVLVIVEN
-167 FAAVYQSIIGKTPVK
+167 FATVYQAIIGKTPVK
-182 QVIVASVGDMLGTLK
+182 HVVVASVGDMLGALK

-207 VRKQIPAWDIP
+207 VRKQIPAWNIP

-224 AAMNKA
+224 AAMAKVSASN
-230 NANKYKRP
+230 YKRP
-238 NLTLSDTAVLQ
+238 VLTLSDTAVLQ

-281 KFGNKDG
+281 KFGAQDG
-288 EKDDRIFCALPLYHI
+288 SKDDRIFCALPLYHI
-303 FAFMVCALY
+303 FAFMVCAMY

-333 KELRKYQPT
+333 KELAKYQPS

-370 AMGGGMAVLPSTAAA
+370 AMGGGMAVLPSTAEA
-385 WKKITGTTIVEGYG
+385 WKKITGTNIIEGYG

-411 PASDEFTGTI
+411 PASNEFSGTI
-421 GIPLPLTEVAIL
+421 GIPLPLTDVAIL
-433 DDAGNEMPLGEQG
+433 DDDGNDMPLGEQG
-446 EICIR
+446 EISIR
-451 GPQVMRGYW
+451 GPQVMKGYW

-466 AKSMTADGF
+466 EKVMTNGF
-475 FRTGDIGV
+475 FRTGDIGI
-483 MDERGYIKIV
+483 MDSRGYIKIV

-511 IEEVIAKHP
+511 IEEVVSQHP

-534 SGEAPKLFVVKKDPS
+534 SGEVPKLFVVKKDPS

-554 VLSYAKENLTGYKRP
+554 VLAYAKENLTGYKRP
-569 RYVEFINELPK
+569 RYVEFIDELPK

-591 RK
+591 RKTA